1 MKNFKDFLNERCWP
15 GYRPV
20 SGKKAFSK
28 GSCVK
33 EDGMSAAPTNV
44 VSGGA
49 IAGSGGLGG
58 EPGVKPKSK
67 KTPVMMK
74 TLKRKT
80 PKV

>member
-15 GYRPV
+15 GHRPV
-20 SGKKAFSK
+20 PGKRPYSK

-33 EDGMSAAPTNV
+33 EDGMSAAPANV
-44 VSGGA
+44 VSSGA
-49 IAGSGGLGG
+49 VAGSGGLGG

-67 KTPVMMK
+67 KTSIMMNIF
-74 TLKRKT
+74 KRKL